1 MKKFKYTTTFS
12 STLKPLV
19 SEEKDKYLAMASLM
33 ELADFIP
40 DIDTNKD
47 IDLLPIA
54 FNAAVANR
62 VNKNG
67 DVIDGETA
75 LKIYKNFINK
85 PINLEH
91 NRDRIVGTILTAGFS
106 EFGTDTAI
114 TEAEAAERKGPFNIT
129 LGGVIWKVASAE
141 LADLIEDSADPTSE
155 NYLKISASWELGFTD
170 YHLVILPENEKNI
183 EDAQFITETEEI
195 DRLSAHLKAL
205 GGDGKLDNGKN
216 VYRQVVA
223 EVVPLGIGLTET
235 PAAEVKGVATEE
247 DKKEE
252 LLNNEKNNSSQT
264 ETNNVIISENIMK
277 KTITNVNDIN
287 DSSLQELSA
296 SNITDFIKSELE
308 KAADQYQKEMTEKE
322 EALNV
327 ATEKSDS
334 LQKEHDQL
342 TVELDKVK
350 DALGELE
357 KANTEREAEE
367 QFNQRMSLLDEE
379 YALTDEDR
387 EVIASDIKD
396 MDKEAF
402 TAYQHK
408 MSVLLSA
415 KNKVV
420 LAEAE
425 AKAGEAKASV
435 EKEQQEAV
443 ASETVSE
450 TSKEVEAAVKEVVEE
465 VLENAEIEIDEVPVS
480 SEAQELSLYDKY
492 AKAFGIDQFEITLK

>member
-1 MKKFKYTTTFS
+1 MKEFKYKTIFS

-19 SEEKDKYLAMASLM
+19 SEEKDQYLAMASLM
-33 ELADFIP
+33 EIADFIP
-40 DIDTNKD
+40 DIDTQKD

-54 FNAAVANR
+54 FNACVINR

-67 DVIDGETA
+67 DVIDGATA
-75 LKIYKNFINK
+75 SKIYKNFINK
-85 PINLEH
+85 PINIEH
-91 NRDRIVGTILTAGFS
+91 NRDKIVGTILTAGFS
-106 EFGTDTAI
+106 EFGTDKVI
-114 TEAEAAERKGPFNIT
+114 TEAQVAEMKGPFNIT
-129 LGGVIWKVASAE
+129 LGGVIWKVASSE

-170 YHLVILPENEKNI
+170 YQLVILPENEKNI
-183 EDAQFITETEEI
+183 ENGQFVTEAEEI
-195 DRLSAHLKAL
+195 DKLSSHLRAL
-205 GGDGKLDNGKN
+205 GGDGKLDNGEN

-252 LLNNEKNNSSQT
+252 LLDNKKNNSSQI
-264 ETNNVIISENIMK
+264 ETNNVNISEKIAMK
-277 KTITNVNDIN
+277 KTIENIKDIN
-287 DSSLQELSA
+287 DESLNEMSA

-327 ATEKSDS
+327 ATEKSTT

-367 QFNQRMSLLDEE
+367 KFNQRMSLLDEE

-387 EVIASDIKD
+387 EVMASDIKD
-396 MDKEAF
+396 MSEEAF

-415 KNKVV
+415 KNKAT

-425 AKAGEAKASV
+425 AKAEEAKAST

-443 ASETVSE
+443 ASETP
-450 TSKEVEAAVKEVVEE
+450 KEVEAAVKEVVEE
-465 VLENAEIEIDEVPVS
+465 VLENAEVETDEVPVS
-480 SEAQELSLYDKY
+480 SEAQEPTLYDKY
-492 AKAFGIDQFEITLK
+492 AKAFGLDQFEITK